1 VSSPRIGVGII
12 GLSANRG
19 WAARAHVPALA
30 MLADYDLRGLVA
42 SGSESAKAAALKYR
56 VPFASDR
63 LDELLARSDIDLV
76 VVSVGVPEHRR
87 VVEASLKAGKAVLCE
102 WPLARDLAEAEALA
116 AIAKDAL
123 QPCFVNLQARNSPA
137 VRFIGDL
144 LDQGYVGQ
152 VLSTSVIAAA
162 GSPWGAEHIQR
173 AEAMYQARENGA
185 TILSIPV
192 AHMLDVLSALFG
204 ALERPR
210 ATLAVRRSWVRLQ
223 DTEETV
229 DVTAPDQVCVSVAS
243 EAGWSPRCTT
253 APRCSAVR
261 TFIGESTALR
271 AISWCRHPVPTCS
284 LGDSASRAPQQARNP
299 SSAWTSQRGSGPSRV
314 SARGSR
320 TTWH

>member
-19 WAARAHVPALA
+19 WATRAHVPALA

-42 SGSESAKAAALKYR
+42 SGSESAKAAALKHR

-76 VVSVGVPEHRR
+76 VVSVGVPDHRW

-123 QPCFVNLQARNSPA
+123 RPCFVNLQARNSPA

-162 GSPWGAEHIQR
+162 GRLGVQSTFNGPRPCIRHAKMEQR
-173 AEAMYQARENGA
+173 CCRFLLL
-185 TILSIPV
+185 I
-192 AHMLDVLSALFG
+192 
-204 ALERPR
+204 
-210 ATLAVRRSWVRLQ
+210 
-223 DTEETV
+223 
-229 DVTAPDQVCVSVAS
+229 
-243 EAGWSPRCTT
+243 
-253 APRCSAVR
+253 CSTR
-261 TFIGESTALR
+261 
-271 AISWCRHPVPTCS
+271 
-284 LGDSASRAPQQARNP
+284 
-299 SSAWTSQRGSGPSRV
+299 
-314 SARGSR
+314 
-320 TTWH
+320 